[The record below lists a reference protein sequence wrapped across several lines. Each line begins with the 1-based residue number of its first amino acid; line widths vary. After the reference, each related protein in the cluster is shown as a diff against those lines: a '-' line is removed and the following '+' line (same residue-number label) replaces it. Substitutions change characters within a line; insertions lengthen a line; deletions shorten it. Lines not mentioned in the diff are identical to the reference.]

1 MSLIVINIIYGGHM
15 HVIKICVTC
24 CNGCLFMLPRWDE
37 IEKENPGLETEF
49 FDFDESPEIVKK
61 YSVDENLPVAIFLDK
76 DGNELKRF
84 NGEVEKDELLK
95 ALETFRAK

>member
-1 MSLIVINIIYGGHM
+1 MK
-15 HVIKICVTC
+15 VIKIGAIW
-24 CNGCLFMLPRWDE
+24 CNGCLVMKPRWGE
-37 IEKENPGLETEF
+37 IEKENPSLETEF
-49 FDFDESPEIVKK
+49 YDFDESPEIVKK

-95 ALETFRAK
+95 ALETFRSK